1 MNSQPLSLSTNTQPC
16 CQTGQMIE
24 LYCEDLS
31 VWCICMQVIIM
42 SRTSFR
48 VSPHSMESTLFIWCL
63 LWARSSWTF
72 SQAIE
77 CEFTLKLV
85 PDIIIRYS
93 HMHRTDKY
101 SQYSSII
108 RPVWLNGWVFV
119 CELSGCRFESH
130 CCQLNVRYDTCFEQG
145 VPWHSGKLSS
155 VDALWNLYVTW

>member
-1 MNSQPLSLSTNTQPC
+1 MLPNWPNDWAVLWGL
-16 CQTGQMIE
+16 
-24 LYCEDLS
+24 
-31 VWCICMQVIIM
+31 ICLVHLHAGYYHVTYEFQ
-42 SRTSFR
+42 S
-48 VSPHSMESTLFIWCL
+48 ESTFYGIHSLQIWCL

-93 HMHRTDKY
+93 HMHHTDKY